1 MMARYDEQ
9 ANSARFQVGNR
20 VWLYRLTRKVGKSP
34 KLQTCWEG
42 SYITRINVIYRI
54 RRHSRGKMMVVHL
67 DRLAP
72 YLGQLGSTSFE
83 EGAV

>member
-1 MMARYDEQ
+1 MARYDEQ
-9 ANSARFQVGNR
+9 ANSAGIQVGDR

-34 KLQTCWEG
+34 KRQTYWEG
-42 SYITRINVIYRI
+42 SYITRINVIYLI

-72 YLGQLGSTSFE
+72 FLWLLGSTSFKE
-83 EGAV
+83 EAV